1 MMILIFEILMK
12 MSLKYP
18 KVDYQEYISQC
29 AEQKNKTDFSRTFK
43 DTYFQII

>member
-1 MMILIFEILMK
+1 MK
-12 MSLKYP
+12 MTLKYP
-18 KVDYQEYISQC
+18 KADYQEYISQC